1 MEKPVEEKT
10 TTAQEPATAGGKP
23 KMKRGL
29 KIALYVLG
37 GLAAFIVLL
46 LISLPLWISPVVTS
60 VAESIVPAYTGC
72 QFKME
77 KFNLNPFTGRLRIA
91 EVHLSNPKGYK
102 EPEAFS
108 VSTVNVEVA
117 TCSLLTST
125 IHVKD
130 ITIQGPFV
138 GISMEN
144 GTNNFMA
151 ILANVKDKLGPS
163 EEKEE
168 KQAKDEGSS
177 KKVVIDHFE
186 LSGTRVK
193 MGLTIPL
200 PGITLNDIGKASG
213 GATFEEVG
221 TEVKDACTKRMSD
234 FAGNAT
240 NLLKD
245 TGAGVS
251 EKASNATKAI
261 GDGAKN
267 AAESLKKLN
276 PFGK

>member
-1 MEKPVEEKT
+1 MEKPMEEKV
-10 TTAQEPATAGGKP
+10 AATQDSVKVGKKP
-23 KMKRGL
+23 VKKGL
-29 KIALYVLG
+29 RIALYVLG
-37 GLAAFIVLL
+37 GLVAFGVLL
-46 LISLPLWISPVVTS
+46 LITLPLWISPVATT
-60 VAESIVPAYTGC
+60 VAESLVPAYTGC

-77 KFNLNPFTGRLRIA
+77 KFNLNPFSGKLRIT
-91 EVHLSNPKGYK
+91 EVHLSNPEGFK

-151 ILANVKDKLGPS
+151 ILANLKAKLGPS

-168 KQAKDEGSS
+168 EQTKDEGPS

-200 PGITLNDIGKASG
+200 PSITLNDIGKESSGAS
-213 GATFEEVG
+213 FSEVA
-221 TEVKDACTKRMSD
+221 TEVKDACMKRMAD
-234 FAGNAT
+234 FGGNAA

-245 TGAGVS
+245 VGTGVS
-251 EKASNATKAI
+251 EKASNASKAI
-261 GDGAKN
+261 GDGAKS

>member
-10 TTAQEPATAGGKP
+10 TATQEPAKGDGKP
-23 KMKRGL
+23 RMKKGL
-29 KIALYVLG
+29 KVVLCVLG
-37 GLAAFIVLL
+37 GLVAFVALL
-46 LISLPLWISPVVTS
+46 LITLPLWISPVATG
-60 VAESIVPAYTGC
+60 VAEAIVPVYTGC

-77 KFNLNPFTGRLRIA
+77 KFNLNPFTGSLRIA
-91 EVHLSNPKGYK
+91 EVHLSNPKGYQ

-151 ILANVKDKLGPS
+151 ILANLKAKLGSS
-163 EEKEE
+163 EEEE
-168 KQAKDEGSS
+168 EQEKDEGPS
-177 KKVVIDHFE
+177 KKIIIDHFE

-200 PGITLNDIGKASG
+200 PGITLNGIGKASG

-221 TEVKDACTKRMSD
+221 TEVKDACTKRMAD
-234 FAGNAT
+234 FAGNAAD
-240 NLLKD
+240 LLKG
-245 TGAGVS
+245 TGDGVA
-251 EKASNATKAI
+251 EKASKASKAI